1 MAKGFNSLFLGLF
14 LSSLLFICGCA
25 TAKGTAKGLA
35 KGVCAVGEGINE
47 GAKKD
52 WAVVMESDEWVK
64 DNMW

>member
-1 MAKGFNSLFLGLF
+1 MGKRFSLLFPILLLF
-14 LSSLLFICGCA
+14 LSLFICGCA

-35 KGVCAVGEGINE
+35 NGVCAVGDGISE

-52 WAVVMESDEWVK
+52 WAAVVESDGWVK